1 MDHLPAVVVV
11 LALQLGLVAVG
22 QRPAQVGFADLVTV
36 QRHLDA
42 DHGGG
47 GVAAG
52 EIHHHAVDGLAGHLL
67 GSVDRIEH
75 GDLRLLEV
83 HDGAALDAAACLLAD
98 THDARSEEH
107 TSELQSL
114 MRISYAVFCLKKKNT
129 NNICNHRAINTTIK
143 LET

>member
-1 MDHLPAVVVV
+1 MRISDWSSDVCSSDLAARVPDAAVAVDRIAGRDRMDHLPAVVVV

-52 EIHHHAVDGLAGHLL
+52 EIHHHAVDGLAGHL
-67 GSVDRIEH
+67 
-75 GDLRLLEV
+75 
-83 HDGAALDAAACLLAD
+83 
-98 THDARSEEH
+98 RSEEK

-114 MRISYAVFCLKKKNT
+114 MRQSY
-129 NNICNHRAINTTIK
+129 
-143 LET
+143 